1 MRQIKQPQ
9 MCLGEMDIGSLQ
21 LDKNSRDDI
30 PQILRGLQELYM
42 NDIIFKEISAQLKQV
57 IPEETNGDMGRPG
70 MDIWNIFVLGTLRL
84 NLNCDYD
91 RVMELAN
98 EHKTLR
104 QMLGHS
110 LFDDDKRYG
119 LQTIKDNVRL
129 LTSEILDSINQW
141 VVRLGHEQAG
151 IADAPLTARCDS
163 FVFET
168 DVHFPTDIS
177 LLLDAMRK
185 VIILCGR
192 AADGHGIE
200 GWRQYKKLYKTF
212 KKLYHKARRLKHS
225 TSKDEQKK
233 EDRKQQIQKAHQVLI
248 DRAEELLQRAEKT
261 LKTLQQS
268 FFMPHDHEEIQ
279 SYMDHAYRQIDQIDR
294 RVIKGETIPHH
305 EKCFS
310 LFEEHTEWIS
320 KGKAGVPVELGV
332 RVCILEDSIG
342 YILHHHVMEQ
352 ETDDKIAILMV
363 DEGMKRFPLLRL
375 VSFDKG
381 FYTPANR
388 EQLQEILE
396 KVVMPKKGKWSQKD
410 KNIET
415 EEEFVS
421 ARKQHSAVESAIN
434 ALEVH
439 GLDRCPDQGI
449 DGFKRYVALAV
460 VARNI
465 QKLGATLLK
474 KEKENEARKRNR
486 AA

>member
-1 MRQIKQPQ
+1 
-9 MCLGEMDIGSLQ
+9 
-21 LDKNSRDDI
+21 
-30 PQILRGLQELYM
+30 
-42 NDIIFKEISAQLKQV
+42 
-57 IPEETNGDMGRPG
+57 

-129 LTSEILDSINQW
+129 LTPQVLDEINRVIVS
-141 VVRLGHEQAG
+141 LGHEHAG
-151 IADAPLTARCDS
+151 ITDAPLTARCDS
-163 FVFET
+163 FVLET

-185 VIILCGR
+185 VINLCGQ
-192 AADGHGIE
+192 AAGDLAVK
-200 GWRQYKKLYKTF
+200 GWRQYRKLFKSLKKC
-212 KKLYHKARRLKHS
+212 YHKARRLKHS
-225 TSKDEQKK
+225 TSKDEKKK
-233 EDRKQQIQKAHQVLI
+233 EVRKHAIQEAHQDLI
-248 DRAEELLQRAEKT
+248 DLADKLLQRAQKT
-261 LKTLQQS
+261 LKDLQQVS
-268 FFMPHDHEEIQ
+268 FALFDEEAIHY
-279 SYMDHAYRQIDQIDR
+279 YMDHAYRQIEQIER
-294 RVIKGETIPHH
+294 RVIKGETIPHQ

-310 LFEEHTEWIS
+310 VFEEHTEWIS
-320 KGKAGVPVELGV
+320 KGKAGVPVELGL

-363 DEGMKRFPLLRL
+363 DEGKKRFPRLRL

-388 EQLQEILE
+388 EQLQKTLD

-410 KNIET
+410 KAIET

-439 GLDRCPDQGI
+439 GLDCCPDQGI

-474 KEKENEARKRNR
+474 EEKLREARKRKR
-486 AA
+486 VA